1 MMGVQFK
8 EGLVDDSDVAKL
20 KRYLIDLG
28 QRLAELDTRIRE
40 NDVDSRRSLTG
51 AFRTYHGLARI
62 LAPEMAVPEDD
73 GSDDETLAEEMAPW
87 IDEEE
92 HDGE

>member
-1 MMGVQFK
+1 MGARSK
-8 EGLVDDSDVAKL
+8 EDQVNDSDVERL
-20 KRYLIDLG
+20 KRYLVDLG
-28 QRLAELDTRIRE
+28 QRLADLDTRIAE

-51 AFRTYHGLARI
+51 AFRAYHGLARI
-62 LAPEMAVPEDD
+62 LAPEMAVPDDD
-73 GSDDETLAEEMAPW
+73 GSNDETLAEEMAPW

>member
-1 MMGVQFK
+1 VN
-8 EGLVDDSDVAKL
+8 DSDTERL
-20 KRYLIDLG
+20 KPYLIDLG
-28 QRLAELDTRIRE
+28 QRLAELDSRIAE

-51 AFRTYHGLARI
+51 AFRAYHGFARV
-62 LAPEMAVPEDD
+62 LAPELAVPDGD
-73 GSDDETLAEEMAPW
+73 GSEDETLAEEMAPW